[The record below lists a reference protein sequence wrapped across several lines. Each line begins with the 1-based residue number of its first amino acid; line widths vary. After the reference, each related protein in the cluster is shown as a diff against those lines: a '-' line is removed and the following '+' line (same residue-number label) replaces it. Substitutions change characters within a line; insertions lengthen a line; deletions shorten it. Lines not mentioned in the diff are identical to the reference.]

1 MYMYAHV
8 CITVCG
14 GRLETLYFYFGFWCF
29 FFFQLKVFCFYTE
42 VSKWVLTAW
51 EANPKDLRICPHLS
65 STTITNAG
73 HQFWPFSFL
82 FILLT

>member
-1 MYMYAHV
+1 MYAHV

-14 GRLETLYFYFGFWCF
+14 GRLETFKEGIYFGFWVF
-29 FFFQLKVFCFYTE
+29 LYQLKVFCFNTE

-51 EANPKDLRICPHLS
+51 EANPKDLWICPHLS

-73 HQFWPFSFL
+73 HQF
-82 FILLT
+82 